1 MATRV
6 HEIPYYYK
14 TDRRIAKSA
23 LFNITTMNAAH
34 AIPRQLAEIS
44 EMEASREVVIH
55 CATSSPAPSADILT
69 AVMNM
74 DRNNMNDGIA
84 RHAKATA
91 CNTRSNRDNPSKS
104 HDNGG
109 FEKRPK

>member
-1 MATRV
+1 M
-6 HEIPYYYK
+6 
-14 TDRRIAKSA
+14 
-23 LFNITTMNAAH
+23 
-34 AIPRQLAEIS
+34 PRQLAARS
-44 EMEASREVVIH
+44 AMEASREIVVH
-55 CATSSPAPSADILT
+55 CAISNPAPNANIPT
-69 AVMNM
+69 AVVNM

-91 CNTRSNRDNPSKS
+91 CSTRSNRDNPSKS